1 MKIISS
7 TLTDNIESLKALARG
22 YWGSQALFVSLRF
35 GLFEALAGKALTA
48 LQLSEK
54 LRLNSDALKQLL
66 NALVALGLLAKA
78 NENYALTSLARRCLV
93 KGGDA
98 YLGNLI
104 RHQEHLLT
112 YWLHLDEA
120 VRTGKPPAF
129 RMADGQKDNPER
141 RKIFIEAM
149 EDLGCLSAPEI
160 YSALNLTPAAN
171 DPTKLLD
178 VGSGPATLPRYF
190 LKQNPDLRVTIIDLP
205 QVTEIAKE
213 KIAQDNLTDQI
224 TLLPGDLREIDWG
237 SSEFD
242 LVLLSNIIHMYD
254 PETNRRLVKKAACAL
269 KEGGRLV
276 IHDYVLRQE
285 GTLPLDGVL
294 FSLNMLIGTAGGKSY
309 QEDEITGWLSEAG
322 FSCPERVDLAASH
335 SLMIGEKPSGVTR
348 RKCGQKVRTQG
359 IKDSRVLGGK

>member
-1 MKIISS
+1 MINDI
-7 TLTDNIESLKALARG
+7 DSLKALARG
-22 YWGSQALFVSLRF
+22 YWNSQVLFVSLRF
-35 GLFEALAGKALTA
+35 GIFEALARKALTA
-48 LQLSEK
+48 LQLAEK
-54 LRLNSDALKQLL
+54 LRLNSDALEQLL
-66 NALVALGLLAKA
+66 NSLVALGLLTKA
-78 NENYALTSLARRCLV
+78 NENYALTPLAGHCLV
-93 KGGDA
+93 KGGDS

-120 VRTGKPPAF
+120 IRTGSPPAF
-129 RMADGQKDNPER
+129 RMTEGQPDNPER

-149 EDLGCLSAPEI
+149 EDLGRLSAPEI
-160 YSALNLTPAAN
+160 YSALNLA
-171 DPTKLLD
+171 PTGTGSMKVLD

-213 KIAQDNLTDQI
+213 KIDQDNLTDQI
-224 TLLPGDLREIDWG
+224 TILPGDLREIDWG

-242 LVLLSNIIHMYD
+242 IVLLSNIIHMYD
-254 PETNRRLVKKAACAL
+254 PETNQRLVKKAAYAL
-269 KEGGRLV
+269 EERGKLV

-285 GTLPLDGVL
+285 GTMPLDGVI

-322 FSCPERVDLAASH
+322 FICSERIDLATSH
-335 SLMIGEKPSGVTR
+335 SLLIGEKPSGVTR
-348 RKCGQKVRTQG
+348 RKCGQRVRTQR
-359 IKDSRVLGGK
+359 IKDSKVLGGK